1 MSWQTFPSLALLSS
15 HWCDRILRRRTVRS
29 ILVSIE
35 TRTCRP
41 MRSCSSVQFAR
52 QRKTPMKCSVVY
64 VESGHFCAR
73 SREHRCG
80 FCSSNKLFFIGRCYS
95 LFAALFITC
104 FSFANDYFPFY
115 FSLKLS
121 RQMSFRSL
129 AVHVYGMSMQLQ
141 QLLLAVKCKWFGW
154 I

>member
-15 HWCDRILRRRTVRS
+15 PWCDRILRRRTARS

-41 MRSCSSVQFAR
+41 TRSCSSVQFAR

-80 FCSSNKLFFIGRCYS
+80 FCILNKLFFIGRCYS

-104 FSFANDYFPFY
+104 FSFANDYFPFLFQFKAESSNV
-115 FSLKLS
+115 FSVTCS
-121 RQMSFRSL
+121 
-129 AVHVYGMSMQLQ
+129 AC
-141 QLLLAVKCKWFGW
+141 LLYEFATTTIVAGSEM
-154 I
+154 